1 MGKGTRTPASI
12 PQNLQTAGK
21 GRRWA
26 YGEGFLSGRQRA
38 RAADESLG
46 PSKRP
51 EPEMLMLLGD
61 LVAVGA

>member
-12 PQNLQTAGK
+12 PQNLQTAGE
-21 GRRWA
+21 GRRRA

-46 PSKRP
+46 SLKRP
-51 EPEMLMLLGD
+51 EPEVLTLLRD